1 MKSECLVEFGNDRRP
16 QLANPLANSLD
27 SHGADLLG
35 LRFRFRVTRE
45 PSLVRGQQNLERVNA
60 GHR

>member
-1 MKSECLVEFGNDRRP
+1 MNSECLVEFGNDRRR

-35 LRFRFRVTRE
+35 LRFRVTKE

-60 GHR
+60 GRR